1 MFIEELQ
8 NQSYKINSKGGL
20 YYSTTFNANL
30 DVFSMAS
37 RYMPYVKLEKLF
49 NNAYNENKEILAAN
63 ILYSLDIRGGKGE
76 RRVFKTFFRLMCKKD
91 KDLATNILKLI
102 PELGRYDYIFEAYNT
117 PIWEDALAMVK
128 KQLDED
134 LKSNNPSLLAKWM
147 PSLRTHNVNNQ
158 FAKNLAYQ
166 LGLSEKEYRKA
177 LSKLRTKIDVIE
189 KRITNKDFTFE
200 YEHVPA
206 KALKNY
212 NNLFME
218 NDKERFIEYIN
229 SVSKGT
235 SKINTKGLAPYEL
248 VKAIMNNN
256 MDNNLINQMWA
267 NLDNYFDGSHSNVLV
282 VADTSGS
289 MTRYGYLPISAAI
302 GLAIYAAQKNTGIF
316 HNRFINFSTNPT
328 FQQLSGNTL
337 SEIIKSINY
346 DNWCNSTNIDK
357 AIKMILEATK
367 KSKEDCPS
375 HLVIISDMEFDSC
388 TDKKTNY
395 QKWKELY
402 QENGLEM
409 PKIVFWN
416 VAGNIKGIPT
426 TKNENDVALV
436 SGFSPTIFKRL
447 FDIENYSPI
456 NVMLDVL
463 DKYLNMLKKE

>member
-63 ILYSLDIRGGKGE
+63 ILYNLDIRGGKGE
-76 RRVFKTFFRLMCKKD
+76 RRVFKNLFKLMCKKNR
-91 KDLATNILKLI
+91 KISIKILNLI

-117 PIWEDALAMVK
+117 PVWNDALVMVK

-147 PSLRTHNVNNQ
+147 PSLRTHNVNNP
-158 FAKNLAYQ
+158 FAKKLACE
-166 LGLSEKEYRKA
+166 LGLSEKEYRKI
-177 LSKLRTKIDVIE
+177 LSLLRKKIDVIE

-218 NDKERFIEYIN
+218 KDKERFIEYIN

-256 MDNNLINQMWA
+256 MDNNLINHMWD
-267 NLDNYFDGSHSNVLV
+267 NLDNYFDGNHSNVLV

-289 MTRYGYLPISAAI
+289 MTSYGNLPISAAI
-302 GLAIYAAQKNTGIF
+302 GLAIYAAQKNTGVF
-316 HNRFINFSTNPT
+316 HNKFINFSTNPT

-337 SEIIKSINY
+337 SEMIKSINY

-388 TDKKTNY
+388 TNKKTNY

-447 FDIENYSPI
+447 FDIENYNPVNI
-456 NVMLDVL
+456 MLDVL
-463 DKYLNMLKKE
+463 DKYLNMLK